1 MLTSFI
7 FSLFLRYLF
16 WYNAVST
23 KEDKKLHNVKQETE
37 LYVITPNEL
46 GILGRVLGTLANA
59 GVNLKALCA
68 RSEKRKGIFLLIT
81 SDNKKAEKALKELGY
96 EVKTNNVVTVEI
108 DDRIGAGAEIG
119 VLLGNAAIDIDYCY
133 GISTAKARTLLV
145 FQTND
150 NKKAVETLR

>member
-1 MLTSFI
+1 
-7 FSLFLRYLF
+7 
-16 WYNAVST
+16 
-23 KEDKKLHNVKQETE
+23 LHNVKQETE

-96 EVKTNNVVTVEI
+96 EVKTNKVVTVEI
-108 DDRIGAGAEIG
+108 DDRIGAGAEVG
-119 VLLGNAAIDIDYCY
+119 ALLGNAAIDIDYCY
-133 GISTAKARTLLV
+133 GTSTGKAKALLV